1 MFGMQHKILVVDDE
15 ESILFAMSA
24 YFMTHGYQVD
34 CAREMQEAEALLA
47 TVRYSVVIAD
57 LRLSELPSTEGI
69 EIVRYVHE
77 RCPSSFLGD
86 PLRNPHELR
95 RVRGQ
100 GVSGTL
106 TPLPSTSSAGRRRSP
121 GDAGKLSSWA
131 WWRKVRTFLSRDWE
145 IPAFF

>member
-1 MFGMQHKILVVDDE
+1 MGCSAGLLARQLHHMFGMQRKILVVDDE
-15 ESILFAMSA
+15 ESILFAMRE

-77 RCPSSFLGD
+77 RCPWTRTILLTAYGSPEIEREARRWGVDSFL
-86 PLRNPHELR
+86 HK
-95 RVRGQ
+95 
-100 GVSGTL
+100 
-106 TPLPSTSSAGRRRSP
+106 PLPLPKVAQIVLELLGRSP
-121 GDAGKLSSWA
+121 P
-131 WWRKVRTFLSRDWE
+131 E
-145 IPAFF
+145 PA